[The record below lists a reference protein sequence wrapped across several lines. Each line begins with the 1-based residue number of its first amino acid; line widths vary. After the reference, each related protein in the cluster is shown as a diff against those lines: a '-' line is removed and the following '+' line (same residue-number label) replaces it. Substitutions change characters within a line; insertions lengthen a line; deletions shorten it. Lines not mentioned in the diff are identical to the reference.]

1 MNKFFS
7 KKQLFV
13 FCVGYF
19 TLSSHAFENLNTSP
33 ELGQAKAFVGANVLN
48 PNLDLNISNA
58 TILVREGK
66 IVKIQ
71 PHSEDIPTGY
81 SITHIENKWVIPGLI
96 DGHVHLAQSGGAF
109 TRPDIINA
117 TKIESYQ
124 ADQKWLSEHSTF
136 LLNNYIA
143 QGITTI
149 FDMGG
154 PSGNIA
160 HFRALTEQG
169 IFPDIYAAATL
180 LSPMDVPQLNG
191 NLNGKTFTKVSN
203 AEQAKALVQS
213 QLALNTNIIKIV
225 WGQESG
231 LTTEQLYA
239 MYQPAIAL
247 AKKHH
252 KVVAVHVQDLINAKR
267 SIEAGADIL
276 VHGVMTNDI
285 DDEFITLMKQN
296 NVTYMPTLSA
306 YGHYFEIFKNEFQ
319 LSEHEMNHAHPD
331 IKTSFNKLMSNV
343 KDTDQMFQIFL
354 KYIPKVDSSED
365 ELAKLSAQDQSI
377 IKQLRAFF
385 SSDIENSQ
393 KNNLN
398 KIIHSGV
405 NIAFGTDAGNPGTL
419 HASSLLGE
427 MKAWQQAGIS
437 NKDILKAATF
447 GNAQALNLT
456 GSLGTLTSGM
466 HANFVVLDANPYKNL
481 TTLSTPAMTIKRG
494 KIAFKQGSQTNETL

>member
-1 MNKFFS
+1 MIKFFS
-7 KKQLFV
+7 KKQIFML
-13 FCVGYF
+13 CAGCL
-19 TLSSHAFENLNTSP
+19 TLNSNAFENLNTSQ

-48 PNLDLNISNA
+48 PNLGLNISNA
-58 TILVREGK
+58 TILVNEGN

-71 PHSEDIPTGY
+71 PHSEEIPTNY
-81 SITHIENKWVIPGLI
+81 SITNIENKWVIPGLI

-124 ADQKWLSEHSTF
+124 ADQKWLFDHSTF

-154 PSGNIA
+154 PSENIA
-160 HFRALTEQG
+160 HFRSLTKQG
-169 IFPDIYAAATL
+169 IFPDIYSAATL

-191 NLNGKTFTKVSN
+191 NAKGKTFTKVSN
-203 AEQAKALVQS
+203 AEQAISLVQS
-213 QLALNTNIIKIV
+213 QLTLNTNIIKIV

-247 AKKHH
+247 AKQHNKI
-252 KVVAVHVQDLINAKR
+252 VAVHVQDLINAKR

-285 DDEFITLMKQN
+285 DDELIALMKKHH
-296 NVTYMPTLSA
+296 VTYMPTLSA
-306 YGHYFEIFKNEFQ
+306 YSHYFEIFKNDFQ
-319 LSEHEMNHAHPD
+319 LSEHELSHAHPD
-331 IKTSFNKLMSNV
+331 IKTSFKKLMSNV

-354 KYIPKVDSSED
+354 KYIPKVDSTED
-365 ELAKLSAQDQSI
+365 ELAQLSAQEQSI
-377 IKQLRAFF
+377 VKQLRSMF
-385 SSDIENSQ
+385 SSAIENSQ
-393 KNNLN
+393 KTNLA

-419 HASSLLGE
+419 HASSFIGE
-427 MKAWQQAGIS
+427 MKAWQQAGIA
-437 NKDILKAATF
+437 NKDILRAATF

-456 GSLGTLTSGM
+456 DSLGTLTSGM

-481 TTLSTPAMTIKRG
+481 TTLSTPVMTIKRG
-494 KIAFKQGSQTNETL
+494 KIAFEQGN